1 MYLTGDAMQWHKLTL
16 NFEGPTLSEDPQ
28 TFLDHR
34 LDVTFTHESGEIIK
48 VPGYFAADG
57 DAANTGATTG
67 NLWQVNFNPPM
78 TGDWTW
84 TAEFRVGD
92 EIAVRSAEG
101 QSGGFFDGDS
111 GSLSI
116 DDSDKSGLD
125 LRGKGVLEYD
135 GGQYLSFAGT
145 GETFLK
151 SGVGSPENFLG
162 YSGFDDTPD
171 SHDYAPH
178 LGDFNAGDP
187 TWDGGKGK
195 GIIGAV
201 NYLSEHEVN
210 SAYMMLMNI
219 AGDGRDVSPWTD
231 TSLYNINKNASP
243 DLDERAQ
250 SFDVSKLDQW
260 EIVFGHMQ
268 EKGINLHLFLQ
279 ETENDQLL
287 NNGEL
292 GTERMLY
299 MREMVA
305 RFGHHNGLIWNLGE
319 ENTNSAGQI
328 RDHSEYLKSLD
339 PYDHAV
345 ALHTYPNQ
353 HDRYENYEGSDTL
366 DVLSFQTSNEKGVP
380 DLDRYLEG
388 AEDAGRPVAAFLD
401 EPGNAGVGLA
411 AEGDPSWQSN
421 HASLR
426 EVLWKSYA
434 EGAGGAEWYFGYQSA
449 NGQGGD
455 LAMEDFSLRESAYE
469 WAASAREFFEQL
481 PLEDMRDGDQL
492 TSGAETYG
500 LALNGAVYAYY
511 LPDGG
516 QATLD
521 LSGESGTYNVG
532 WYDVIKGG
540 ALATGT
546 VGSVDGGG
554 QQGLGLPPGN
564 AGGEWAVLVWNPDVF
579 DFDAPEDT
587 TPPSPP
593 DVTPPPATDATWEA
607 QDGKIVM
614 QAEKGVPTD
623 PDNAGHANWKISDT
637 LNGHTGDGYLHWD
650 GPDLFNKPGSGALS
664 YEFEVSEEGTYKL
677 GILGSRP
684 DNGAR
689 SDLNNDFF
697 VRMDGGPWKKVFF
710 GGERETWNWGKTFDV
725 NHEKS
730 PAGYE
735 LEPGKHVFEIS
746 GRSTDAYL
754 DKIHLTL
761 GTLDQNKSAPE
772 TLADQTPEPEVP
784 DVPEAPDVPDVPDA
798 PEVPNPPTAP
808 ATPTV
813 TLRLVDIA
821 TGETISTLASG
832 DTLDPDVI
840 GDGNVTI
847 VADVDGNVGS
857 VRFTLGDH
865 TQVENVAPYALF
877 GDTNGTYR
885 DGAAPAFDA
894 AGDYAL
900 TVELFSARN
909 ASAGKLGEIETVF
922 SVEEVAAPP
931 PPPAP
936 EPEEPEM
943 PEPPDAPEEP
953 DEPEVPEQPDAPEE
967 PDEPATPPAAEDP
980 SAPPAADAPTSVFLV
995 DTLSDEKLM
1004 ELGENTVLHK
1014 SVMDGRA
1021 LSVASEV
1028 DEAQLDVASASMSF
1042 DGTET
1047 RIENVEPYALFG
1059 DRSGDFMGALEMQ
1072 PDFTHEIKIDY
1083 YDERQANGDLIH
1095 EDTIWLETDGNDK
1108 LSGRADAD
1116 DLFGID
1122 AGKLGAVSIYGFG
1135 SGDSVA
1141 DTGEG
1146 LIDLLAN
1153 GQKVGDDWVID
1164 FGGGNRLTLLEY
1176 DAEDDP
1182 LLM

>member
-16 NFEGPTLSEDPQ
+16 NFEGPTLSEQPE

-34 LDVTFTHESGEIIK
+34 LDVTFTHESGEVVK
-48 VPGYFAADG
+48 VPGFFAADG
-57 DAANTGATTG
+57 DAANTGATSG
-67 NLWQVNFNPPM
+67 NLWQVNFNPPL

-84 TAEFRVGD
+84 EAEFRVGD
-92 EIAVRSAEG
+92 DIAVSTAPG

-116 DDSDKSGLD
+116 DESDKDGLD

-178 LGDFNAGDP
+178 IADFNPGDP
-187 TWDGGKGK
+187 TWDGGKGE

-201 NYLSEHEVN
+201 NYLAEHEVN

-231 TSLYNINKNASP
+231 SSLYSINKNASP

-250 SFDVSKLDQW
+250 SFDVSKLAQW

-268 EKGINLHLFLQ
+268 ENGINLHLFLQ

-287 NNGEL
+287 NDGEL

-319 ENTNSAGQI
+319 ENTNTTGEI
-328 RDHSEYLKSLD
+328 RDHSEYLKELD

-353 HDRYENYEGSDTL
+353 HGKYEDYEGSDTL
-366 DVLSFQTSNEKGVP
+366 DVLSFQTSNESAVP
-380 DLDRYLEG
+380 DLDRYLGG

-401 EPGNAGVGLA
+401 EPGNASIGLA
-411 AEGDPSWQSN
+411 AEGDPSWESN
-421 HASLR
+421 HAALR

-449 NGQGGD
+449 GGDGGD

-481 PLEDMRDGDQL
+481 PLEDMRDGDAL
-492 TSGAETYG
+492 TSGTETHG
-500 LALNGAVYAYY
+500 LALDGAVYAYY

-532 WYDVIKGG
+532 WYDVISGG
-540 ALATGT
+540 DLVTGT
-546 VGSVDGGG
+546 VGSVAGGG
-554 QQGLGLPPGN
+554 EQSLGLPPSDTN
-564 AGGEWAVLVWNPDVF
+564 GEWAVVVWNPDTF
-579 DFDAPEDT
+579 SFGQADT
-587 TPPSPP
+587 PTPPTPPEPPTPP
-593 DVTPPPATDATWEA
+593 DIDVMWEA
-607 QDGKIVM
+607 QDGKVVM

-623 PDNAGHANWKISDT
+623 PDNAGHANWLISDD
-637 LNGHTGDGYLHWD
+637 LGGHTGDGYLHWD
-650 GPDLFNKPGSGALS
+650 GPNLFNKPGSGALS

-677 GILGSRP
+677 GLLGSRP
-684 DNGAR
+684 ENGER

-710 GGERETWNWGKTFDV
+710 SGERETWNWGKTFDV

-730 PAGYE
+730 SAGYD
-735 LEPGKHVFEIS
+735 LEPGTHVFEIS

-754 DKIHLTL
+754 DKIHLSL
-761 GTLDQNKSAPE
+761 DTLDQNKSAPE
-772 TLADQTPEPEVP
+772 TLAETPNV
-784 DVPEAPDVPDVPDA
+784 PDVPDVPDQ
-798 PEVPNPPTAP
+798 PDPPDVPDTPTPP

-813 TLRLVDIA
+813 TLLLVDVE
-821 TGETISTLASG
+821 TGETIGTLDTG
-832 DTLDPDVI
+832 DTLDPAFLDT
-840 GDGNVTI
+840 DSFTI
-847 VADVDGNVGS
+847 VADVEGDVGS

-865 TQVENVAPYALF
+865 TQVENVEPYALF
-877 GDTNGTYR
+877 GDVGGDFR
-885 DGAAPAFDA
+885 ASDEAVFDT
-894 AGDYAL
+894 AGDHAL
-900 TVELFSARN
+900 TVELFGGRN
-909 ASAGKLGEIETVF
+909 AGGDKLGEVETLFTVQD
-922 SVEEVAAPP
+922 VAPP
-931 PPPAP
+931 PPPP
-936 EPEEPEM
+936 EPDPEPDEPTVPDLPEEPEEPDT
-943 PEPPDAPEEP
+943 PPPPPP
-953 DEPEVPEQPDAPEE
+953 DEPV
-967 PDEPATPPAAEDP
+967 TPPQVDG
-980 SAPPAADAPTSVFLV
+980 PTSIFLV
-995 DTLSDEKLM
+995 DTQSDETLM
-1004 ELGENTVLHK
+1004 ALRENTVLHN
-1014 SVMDGRA
+1014 SVLEGRT
-1021 LSVASEV
+1021 LSLASEV
-1028 DEAQLDVASASMSF
+1028 DEGQLDVESARLSF
-1042 DGTET
+1042 DGEET
-1047 RIENVEPYALFG
+1047 RVENVEPYALFG
-1059 DRSGDFMGALEMQ
+1059 DRSGDYLGGLEME
-1072 PDFTHEIKIDY
+1072 PDVTHQIEIDY
-1083 YDERQANGDLIH
+1083 FGFDQAEGAVIYNDDIS
-1095 EDTIWLETDGNDK
+1095 LEIDGNDK
-1108 LSGRADAD
+1108 LSARNDASD
-1116 DLFGID
+1116 VFGID
-1122 AGKLGAVSIYGFG
+1122 SSKLGAVSIHGFNA
-1135 SGDSVA
+1135 GDSVA
-1141 DTGEG
+1141 DVGAG
-1146 LIDLLAN
+1146 LIDLLSN
-1153 GQKVGDDWVID
+1153 GQKVGDDWVVD
-1164 FGGGNRLTLLEY
+1164 FGDGNRLTLLDY
-1176 DAEDDP
+1176 DAEEEA
-1182 LLM
+1182 LAAI